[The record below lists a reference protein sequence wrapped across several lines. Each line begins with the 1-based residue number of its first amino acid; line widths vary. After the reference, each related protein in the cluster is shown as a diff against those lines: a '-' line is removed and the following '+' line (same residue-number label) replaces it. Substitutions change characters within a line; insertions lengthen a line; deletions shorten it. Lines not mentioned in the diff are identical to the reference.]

1 MPFCE
6 PEINLALYG
15 GQMRVNCIDFRLIR
29 GVWIWPELTLGDR
42 APTSK
47 IRIKYFAINIDDFV
61 RERIKA
67 NDL

>member
-1 MPFCE
+1 
-6 PEINLALYG
+6 
-15 GQMRVNCIDFRLIR
+15 MRVNCIDFRLIR